1 MARLPDQCLHIM
13 ADGAQCGSPAM
24 RHHRFCYHHKRQRE
38 QLLALDA
45 DRARNSRN
53 PQFTLP
59 LLEDASSIQFSLTQI
74 MRLLA
79 AGQIERKTASLML
92 YALQIATINLRD
104 TTLANL
110 P

>member
-1 MARLPDQCLHIM
+1 
-13 ADGAQCGSPAM
+13 M

-45 DRARNSRN
+45 DRARNSRD

-59 LLEDASSIQFSLTQI
+59 ILEDASSIQLSLTQV

-79 AGQIERKTASLML
+79 AGKIERKTASLML
-92 YALQIATINLRD
+92 YALQIATTNLRD
-104 TTLANL
+104 TTLENL
-110 P
+110 L

>member
-1 MARLPDQCLHIM
+1 MARLPNQCLHIM
-13 ADGAQCGSPAM
+13 ADGVHCGSPAM

-45 DRARNSRN
+45 DRARNSRD

-59 LLEDASSIQFSLTQI
+59 ILEDASSIQLSLTQV

-79 AGQIERKTASLML
+79 AGKIERKTASLML
-92 YALQIATINLRD
+92 YALQIATTNLRD
-104 TTLANL
+104 TTLENL
-110 P
+110 L

>member
-1 MARLPDQCLHIM
+1 MARLPIQCMHIM
-13 ADGAQCGSPAM
+13 VNGAHCGSPAM
-24 RHHRFCYHHKRQRE
+24 RHNRFCYHHKRQHE
-38 QLLALDA
+38 QLIALNA

-53 PQFTLP
+53 PPFTLP
-59 LLEDASSIQFSLTQI
+59 VLEDASSIQLSLTQI

-92 YALQIATINLRD
+92 YALQIATTNLQD
-104 TTLANL
+104 TTLETV